1 MDLIGLLAQAAQEIA
16 GPSASPRTRARILAA
31 VLALLVVLL
40 LMLMALVGMSA
51 IRRRLRAD
59 APRSKRPRRRTRA
72 VDAWAEAGR
81 RAELAEAGPEGGPD
95 GGFAGDEPGS
105 DPR

>member
-1 MDLIGLLAQAAQEIA
+1 MDLLGLLAQSAQEIV
-16 GPSASPRTRARILAA
+16 GPDGSPRARARILAA

-51 IRRRLRAD
+51 LRRRLRAEVGKD
-59 APRSKRPRRRTRA
+59 RRPHRRTRA

-81 RAELAEAGPEGGPD
+81 RAELAEPGEDEAGDDEEPEGG
-95 GGFAGDEPGS
+95 AG
-105 DPR
+105 